1 MWAALVLIIL
11 LTAMSVYGAFIGA
24 DRAKMFFNSIPSV
37 VFWVLLAL
45 ALIAGLV
52 AFRRLI
58 RVPGLLLMHA
68 GCILILIGGA
78 LGSERGYRVTECIGA
93 TWARA
98 KQALGWERGYK
109 IGGND
114 KIIEGYMKLF
124 EDQSS
129 RQVTIEKK
137 IPLFDI
143 SLDFAK
149 SLDASSIPQSLRQEF
164 EKEQAALS
172 QAAGVFVNQPG
183 GIWFVA
189 DENGQYYVRRE
200 GGKLKVYDFIQEMK
214 ELPFEVKLIDFRIEY
229 YEPSYLLIGTPDGRS
244 LKVPAEIGEQ
254 IDLGGEL
261 GIAKITRKFEYFR
274 MSLEDGKM
282 TAFEDPHG
290 NPMPALEV
298 RITPPVGE
306 VTTRYAFTFEFGHT
320 QGGPKLIYNKPA
332 GGPIS
337 DFISEL
343 EITDQDGRVLAKKDI
358 EVNHPLQYG
367 GYRFYQSGYDEKA
380 GRYTVLQ
387 VVSDTGVTIVF
398 AGYWMLC
405 IGAFW
410 HLWLRHFVSR
420 ISYLVSRRGKK
431 QTDGNSI

>member
-58 RVPGLLLMHA
+58 CVPGLLLMHA
-68 GCILILIGGA
+68 GCILVLIGAA
-78 LGSERGYRVTECIGA
+78 LGSERGYKLT
-93 TWARA
+93 
-98 KQALGWERGYK
+98 
-109 IGGND
+109 GND
-114 KIIEGYMKLF
+114 KIIEGYMEIF
-124 EDQSS
+124 EGRTS
-129 RQVTIEKK
+129 RQVTTEKK
-137 IPLFDI
+137 IPLFNI
-143 SLDFAK
+143 ALEFAGSLDER
-149 SLDASSIPQSLRQEF
+149 SIPQNLRQEF
-164 EKEQAALS
+164 ENKQVGLS
-172 QAAGVFVNQPG
+172 QAAGVFVSQPG
-183 GIWFVA
+183 DIWFVA

-200 GGKLKVYDFIQEMK
+200 GGKLKVYDFIQEMR

-229 YEPSYLLIGTPDGRS
+229 YEPSYLLIEIPDGRS
-244 LKVPAEIGEQ
+244 LKVPAEIGEE

-261 GIAKITRKFEYFR
+261 GTAKIIRKFEYFR
-274 MSLEDGKM
+274 MSLEDGRK
-282 TAFEDPHG
+282 TAFEDPRG
-290 NPMPALEV
+290 SPMPALEV
-298 RITPPVGE
+298 RITPPE
-306 VTTRYAFTFEFGHT
+306 AEATIHYAFTFEFGHT
-320 QGGPKLIYNKPA
+320 QGGPKLIYSKPA

-380 GRYTVLQ
+380 ARYTVLQ

-410 HLWLRHFVSR
+410 HMWLRHIFKK
-420 ISYLVSRRGKK
+420 IGKPAPQVSRREK
-431 QTDGNSI
+431 QTNGN